1 MHILLKK
8 AKALARR
15 KKLTRAQSQ
24 IIRNKM
30 LQTGPIANSTYT
42 DDNSSVI
49 VYRIHVIMCSTGKT
63 HKVLR
68 NCGGETQDFP
78 SILPPP
84 LSFFCNARRAQ
95 YLPAR
100 ALTQAQIKPLYGTY
114 CSSLTPY
121 SVAEPEPFGAELF
134 GWSSCC
140 HTSLKSCFKFFRTR
154 EVLWKNSY

>member
-84 LSFFCNARRAQ
+84 PFFLLQRAPS
-95 YLPAR
+95 LVFACTR
-100 ALTQAQIKPLYGTY
+100 SDLGTNKTVIRY
-114 CSSLTPY
+114 IL
-121 SVAEPEPFGAELF
+121 
-134 GWSSCC
+134 
-140 HTSLKSCFKFFRTR
+140 
-154 EVLWKNSY
+154 

>member
-84 LSFFCNARRAQ
+84 L
-95 YLPAR
+95 L
-100 ALTQAQIKPLYGTY
+100 
-114 CSSLTPY
+114 SSATR
-121 SVAEPEPFGAELF
+121 AEL
-134 GWSSCC
+134 SICL
-140 HTSLKSCFKFFRTR
+140 HAL
-154 EVLWKNSY
+154 